1 MFMSKFLKKK
11 QILSLILVVTM
22 ILSVLAPI
30 VSAVQIDD
38 VIDTTRK
45 ASLTIVKYENAY
57 GEGKNPDDNIP
68 LKDVTFTIYKLDD
81 VNHDRPAEDIYNE
94 FNPEDIV
101 MSAGAW
107 DSELVTWFGDVILAK
122 HDIKAVITNDG
133 AIVFD
138 PALIKRA

>member
-1 MFMSKFLKKK
+1 MMYYRYFNSENPMSDWGHAMFVDNEFASENYGD
-11 QILSLILVVTM
+11 ILYTYDGTDGVDIEDLHDIIINEWNRTVDKCM
-22 ILSVLAPI
+22 EPI
-30 VSAVQIDD
+30 GFEGID
-38 VIDTTRK
+38 
-45 ASLTIVKYENAY
+45 
-57 GEGKNPDDNIP
+57 
-68 LKDVTFTIYKLDD
+68 
-81 VNHDRPAEDIYNE
+81 AEDIYNE